1 MEERITLVLQE
12 LENYIEKLEKE
23 NQELKRKL
31 KTSHKIEVLE
41 RIKIKQETRKL
52 LLAEIKSVVERNP
65 HLTVNKLLYEID
77 TIAKNYGLPF

>member
-1 MEERITLVLQE
+1 MEEKIASILQE
-12 LENYIEKLEKE
+12 LETYIEKLEKE

-52 LLAEIKSVVERNP
+52 LLAEIKSIVEKSP
-65 HLTVNKLLYEID
+65 YLTINKLLYEIG
-77 TIAKNYGLPF
+77 TVAKNYGLSF